1 MEGRKRSCMLKKSV
15 YNMRKRLVALALAAA
30 MVCTNVG
37 ADLNAAYAATSSSES
52 VTFEMTGSQL
62 VTAIEEAIENGNVI
76 SPGYLDFTNGDIAK
90 FESLF
95 YGEGKVLEVFPDPD
109 GGSMDAELRVFVRL
123 PEDADDMYMVTGDE
137 EIIFLYV
144 NNGEDTVSFST
155 TIYDDEGGKLK
166 STKAI
171 RVKSF
176 EDAFGEEEINY
187 ISKPTETTAPA
198 EDNGP
203 AKEESTA
210 PTESETAAPEEG
222 STAAPEE
229 GSTAAPEEG
238 TTAAPDEGTTV
249 APEETTTAAEESS
262 SEAPSESETDS
273 TTEAEQTEPE
283 TTEAPETT
291 EEKTQETETSEAEV
305 AEPENTT
312 GEPVASITRHYAPIV
327 ADNEEGGV
335 PEQPK
340 ADAAEE
346 HVEEPKE
353 TTKAEVETEEKE
365 PETTEKATE
374 PTEVTD
380 STDSTE
386 ATKETSTTVPDAT
399 TEAGGEDVN
408 SSKSTSA
415 DETTTAPTEDEET
428 ATAVETPEVTEP
440 VQAGTPSEVT
450 KPEEMK
456 PEENVNKAEK
466 NDIVGMGYCSTAKAY
481 VTKLKDLKVLKGQLE
496 LSATVDG
503 AENVNVTLT
512 ANPGVVPQ
520 GSYIEAT
527 AIIDDS
533 ELELMKEAA
542 NEKLNRQNLAA
553 VDIFAADVK
562 LFDADGNE
570 IQPKGSVRVAF
581 EGTEINSSE
590 SVVYHMDDEN
600 SGISTLS
607 LDAAEP
613 NPYTAETVTNVDAGS
628 DEAAFVTNHF
638 SIYAEIETEE
648 RYYYE
653 VNFWYAEDGQN
664 KLISGPQYVEEGHD
678 AILPA
683 APEFDGYV
691 FVGWDPSP
699 QNISGDS
706 DIYARYSK
714 TADLIRLT
722 VNYIYSDGTV
732 AAQPWVAEV
741 QAGVNCNYTIASPEI
756 AGFVADQTVVGFN
769 GVYSGDQTVTVT
781 YKGGETQYQVK
792 HYLLNPDGSQ
802 PSEPVITETLTGEV
816 GLNTQAAAKEYE
828 GFTPKPIAQVAI
840 GSDGRTVVEVHYER
854 NLYTLTWDT
863 GDGGSYIAPT
873 EVVYGAAVDEPVE
886 KPTRLGYE
894 FLGWE
899 TVPATMP
906 AQDTVVTA
914 KWQSVAEADYKVVYW
929 KETLTVGE
937 YAVADITYGQNGTV
951 GNDIPTQN
959 KTYEGFALNEQKS
972 AGSIKITADGLAVK
986 NVYYDREQYTIK
998 FYRQKDM
1005 KWQEDTSLRITE
1017 RYGVDVSKE
1026 WEKACAKDGWGPN
1039 KNDNVQYTLIANMPA
1054 ENLDMYRKAAGSGKK
1069 IYYYVEGLTQ
1079 GEKLTYAAFDAQAGV
1094 KLTVEDKMPITGFTF
1109 DSWQQNS
1116 SWLSRNLWLYYT
1128 RNSYE
1133 LFFENC
1139 ATMNPEKIKF
1149 EAPLSTG
1156 KPDGE
1161 PGRPAN
1167 IDNDYKFAGW
1177 YLDPGFTTAVDWD
1190 SRMPAEGV
1198 TIYAKWEIPK
1208 YDVMFETNGG
1218 DSIDKITVK
1227 KGDVLPDLQVP
1238 KKTGDVFLGWYTD
1251 PQMTKKYI
1259 AESKIV
1265 KDTILYARWESSDTV
1280 NYTVKYVSSADG
1292 SVIAPK
1298 ETRNAELGSTVSEAA
1313 KSIDNYYPKA
1323 TVLTV
1328 KITERDQ
1335 EIVFEYTPVEKWTY
1349 TVKYLLEG
1357 TQDAVPG
1364 SSLFENETSDHELA
1378 VNFKSFEGYTLVSAP
1393 VVSVTKERPE
1403 AVFFY
1408 REKKAIYHT
1417 QHWFERVSYVDEN
1430 ERFGLHDITT
1440 TTGVESGIPVSAQA
1454 LEPVPEGFTLDT
1466 SIAGTIAS
1474 GTTNIQNILTMK
1486 LFYVRSSY
1494 DVKYVIDG
1502 PQPEGVIVPTGGSY
1516 KYKETVTLE
1525 PTLSVPGYTF
1535 IGWETDDV
1543 ALSNGKFMM
1552 PTHDVTLKGRFV
1564 ENAAVEIRYVPD
1576 DAEHGSTTNSPDEV
1590 SPATGTPKGSIATAK
1605 EGYAFK
1611 NWTKDGEVVSW
1622 NAELKPEDIE
1632 KVGGVYVASEYVANF
1647 GVDDN
1652 GDQIPDEYQIK
1663 VTYSAVNGSVDLTE
1677 AQYVTLYKDGH
1688 YATKEE
1694 GGVGTLTEAQI
1705 ATATAANGYNQA
1717 SESWNPEKPEAG
1729 TTQFT
1734 EDTHYTISFAENA
1747 AVEITYVPDD
1757 AEHGSTTNSPDMVKP
1772 VSGTPRGSVATAKEG
1787 YAFKNWTKDG
1797 EVVSWN
1803 AELKPEDIEKVGGV
1817 YVASEYVANFGVDDN
1832 GDQIPDEYQIKVTYS
1847 AVNGSVDLTE
1857 AQYVTL
1863 YKDGHYATK
1872 EEGGVGTLTEAQ
1884 IATAT
1889 AANGYNQ
1896 ASESWNPEKPEAG
1909 TTQFTED
1916 THYTISFAENAA
1928 VEITYV
1934 PDDAEHGSTTNSP
1947 DMVKPVSGTPRGS
1960 VATAKEGYA
1969 FKNWTKDGEVVS
1981 WNAEL
1986 KPEDIEKVGGVYV
1999 ASEYVANFGVD
2010 DNGDQIPDEYQ
2021 IKVTYSAVNGSVDL
2035 TEAQY
2040 VTLYKDGHYA
2050 TKEEGGVG
2058 TLTEAQIA
2066 TATAANGYNQAS
2078 ESWNPEKPEAG
2089 TTQFTEDTHY
2099 TISFAENAAVEI
2111 TYVPDDAEHGSTTNS
2126 PDMVKPVSGTP
2137 RGSVATAKEGYAFKN
2152 WTKDG
2157 EVVSWNAELKPEDIE
2172 KVGGVYVASEYVA
2185 NFGVDDNGDQIPDEY
2200 QIKVTYSAVN
2210 GSVDLTEA
2218 QYVTLYKDGHY
2229 ATKEEGGVGT
2239 LTEAQI
2245 ATATAANGYNQA
2257 SESWN
2262 PEKPEAG
2269 TTQFTEDTH
2278 YTISFAENAAVE
2290 ITYVPDDAEHG
2301 STTNSPDMVK
2311 PVSGTPRGSVA
2322 TAKEGYAFKNWTKD
2336 GEVVSWNAELK
2347 PEDIAKVGGLYVA
2360 SEYVANFG
2368 VDDNGDQIPDEYQTI
2383 FYYISADETKG
2394 TVSTVEEVHTFRD
2407 ENGHYTEKTAIS
2419 PDGATA
2425 IAKDGN
2431 AFEYWIDNETKDPT
2445 SDMSILKSKQYLE
2458 DTTFTAYFDSDEK
2471 GKGPDGNEPD
2481 GVPDKYET
2489 IFVYKSADVTK
2500 GTVDADPLEAEVH
2513 VFKDVDGNY
2522 TEKTP
2527 VSPKGANATALDGFA
2542 FDYWTDREVNDYTPD
2557 MSKMKLNTYLVDTT
2571 FTAYFDVDE
2580 IGTEEPNT
2588 PDGVPDK
2595 YQIMFQYVSED
2606 TNHGTVIGAVTEVRT
2621 IYEIVTGED
2630 GNDHRELRPARPS
2643 ADVTVSS
2650 VGRYSFNNWTDGSR
2664 SYADANE
2671 IKAAEFIQST
2681 TFTAQFNYNGGGG
2694 GGGTGGGPTTGGGRY
2709 TGTPGGPGSTTITPE
2724 DVPLAPLP
2732 ELPVDVTLIDDDE
2745 VPLAPLPKTGQTS
2758 KRTTLTMILS
2768 GILVA
2773 VTALSRKRKEEDS

>member
-1 MEGRKRSCMLKKSV
+1 MEGRKRSGMLKKSV
-15 YNMRKRLVALALAAA
+15 YNMRKRLVAFALAAA

-37 ADLNAAYAATSSSES
+37 ADLNAAYGATSSSES

-76 SPGYLDFTNGDIAK
+76 SPGDLDFTNGDIAK

-95 YGEGKVLEVFPDPD
+95 YGEGKVLEVYPDPD

-176 EDAFGEEEINY
+176 DDAFGEEEINY
-187 ISKPTETTAPA
+187 ISKPRETIAPA

-210 PTESETAAPEEG
+210 PTESE
-222 STAAPEE
+222 
-229 GSTAAPEEG
+229 TAAPEEG

-262 SEAPSESETDS
+262 SEAPSERETDS

-283 TTEAPETT
+283 TTEAPEIN
-291 EEKTQETETSEAEV
+291 EEKAQEPEALENEAAELEA
-305 AEPENTT
+305 AEPESTT
-312 GEPVASITRHYAPIV
+312 GEPVATITRHYAPIV
-327 ADNEEGGV
+327 ADNEEGGM

-353 TTKAEVETEEKE
+353 TTEAEVETEEKE
-365 PETTEKATE
+365 PETTEKASE

-380 STDSTE
+380 AMDSTE
-386 ATKETSTTVPDAT
+386 ATEETSTIVPDAT
-399 TEAGGEDVN
+399 TEAGEEDVN
-408 SSKSTSA
+408 PSESTSA
-415 DETTTAPTEDEET
+415 EETTTAPAEDEET
-428 ATAVETPEVTEP
+428 TTAVETPEVTEP

-664 KLISGPQYVEEGHD
+664 NVLISGPQYVEEGYD

-699 QNISGDS
+699 QNILGDS

-756 AGFVADQTVVGFN
+756 AGFVADPTVVGFN

-802 PSEPVITETLTGEV
+802 PSEPEITEILTGEV

-937 YAVADITYGQNGTV
+937 YAVAEITYGRNGTV
-951 GNDIPTQN
+951 GDNIPTQIKN
-959 KTYEGFALNEQKS
+959 YEGFALNDQKS
-972 AGSIKITADGLAVK
+972 AGSVEITADGLAVK
-986 NVYYDREQYTIK
+986 NVYYDRGQYTIK
-998 FYRQKDM
+998 FYRK
-1005 KWQEDTSLRITE
+1005 KGILELGWQEDESLRITA
-1017 RYGVDVSKE
+1017 RYGADVSKK
-1026 WEKACAKDGWGPN
+1026 WENACAHDGWGPN
-1039 KNDNVQYTLIANMPA
+1039 KSGNVQYTLIANMPA
-1054 ENLDMYRKAAGSGKK
+1054 ENLNMYRKNAGSGKK
-1069 IYYYVEGLTQ
+1069 IYYYVEGVTQ
-1079 GEKLTYAAFDAQAGV
+1079 GEKLTYAAFNASSNAY
-1094 KLTVEDKMPITGFTF
+1094 LTEEDKMPITGFAF
-1109 DSWQQNS
+1109 DSWKQYS
-1116 SWLSRNLWLYYT
+1116 SDASSDLWLYYT

-1139 ATMNPEKIKF
+1139 ATMNPEKIRF

-1156 KPDGE
+1156 QPNGE

-1167 IDNDYKFAGW
+1167 IDDDYKFAGW

-1198 TIYAKWEIPK
+1198 TIYAKWEIPE

-1227 KGDVLPDLQVP
+1227 KGDFLSDLPVP
-1238 KKTGDVFLGWYTD
+1238 KKAGDVFLGWYTD

-1280 NYTVKYVSSADG
+1280 NYIVKHVSSADG
-1292 SVIAPK
+1292 SVIAPE

-1313 KSIDNYYPKA
+1313 KLINNYYPKA

-1357 TQDAVPG
+1357 TQDAVLG
-1364 SSLFENETSDHELA
+1364 SSPFENETSDHELA

-1454 LEPVPEGFTLDT
+1454 LDPVPEGFTLDK

-1516 KYKETVTLE
+1516 KYKETVILE

-1543 ALSNGKFMM
+1543 ALSNGRFMM

-1622 NAELKPEDIE
+1622 NAELKPE
-1632 KVGGVYVASEYVANF
+1632 
-1647 GVDDN
+1647 
-1652 GDQIPDEYQIK
+1652 
-1663 VTYSAVNGSVDLTE
+1663 
-1677 AQYVTLYKDGH
+1677 
-1688 YATKEE
+1688 
-1694 GGVGTLTEAQI
+1694 
-1705 ATATAANGYNQA
+1705 
-1717 SESWNPEKPEAG
+1717 
-1729 TTQFT
+1729 
-1734 EDTHYTISFAENA
+1734 
-1747 AVEITYVPDD
+1747 
-1757 AEHGSTTNSPDMVKP
+1757 
-1772 VSGTPRGSVATAKEG
+1772 
-1787 YAFKNWTKDG
+1787 
-1797 EVVSWN
+1797 
-1803 AELKPEDIEKVGGV
+1803 
-1817 YVASEYVANFGVDDN
+1817 
-1832 GDQIPDEYQIKVTYS
+1832 
-1847 AVNGSVDLTE
+1847 
-1857 AQYVTL
+1857 
-1863 YKDGHYATK
+1863 
-1872 EEGGVGTLTEAQ
+1872 
-1884 IATAT
+1884 
-1889 AANGYNQ
+1889 
-1896 ASESWNPEKPEAG
+1896 
-1909 TTQFTED
+1909 
-1916 THYTISFAENAA
+1916 
-1928 VEITYV
+1928 
-1934 PDDAEHGSTTNSP
+1934 
-1947 DMVKPVSGTPRGS
+1947 
-1960 VATAKEGYA
+1960 
-1969 FKNWTKDGEVVS
+1969 
-1981 WNAEL
+1981 
-1986 KPEDIEKVGGVYV
+1986 
-1999 ASEYVANFGVD
+1999 
-2010 DNGDQIPDEYQ
+2010 
-2021 IKVTYSAVNGSVDL
+2021 
-2035 TEAQY
+2035 
-2040 VTLYKDGHYA
+2040 
-2050 TKEEGGVG
+2050 
-2058 TLTEAQIA
+2058 
-2066 TATAANGYNQAS
+2066 
-2078 ESWNPEKPEAG
+2078 
-2089 TTQFTEDTHY
+2089 
-2099 TISFAENAAVEI
+2099 
-2111 TYVPDDAEHGSTTNS
+2111 
-2126 PDMVKPVSGTP
+2126 
-2137 RGSVATAKEGYAFKN
+2137 
-2152 WTKDG
+2152 
-2157 EVVSWNAELKPEDIE
+2157 
-2172 KVGGVYVASEYVA
+2172 
-2185 NFGVDDNGDQIPDEY
+2185 
-2200 QIKVTYSAVN
+2200 
-2210 GSVDLTEA
+2210 
-2218 QYVTLYKDGHY
+2218 
-2229 ATKEEGGVGT
+2229 
-2239 LTEAQI
+2239 
-2245 ATATAANGYNQA
+2245 
-2257 SESWN
+2257 
-2262 PEKPEAG
+2262 
-2269 TTQFTEDTH
+2269 
-2278 YTISFAENAAVE
+2278 
-2290 ITYVPDDAEHG
+2290 
-2301 STTNSPDMVK
+2301 
-2311 PVSGTPRGSVA
+2311 
-2322 TAKEGYAFKNWTKD
+2322 
-2336 GEVVSWNAELK
+2336 
-2347 PEDIAKVGGLYVA
+2347 
-2360 SEYVANFG
+2360 
-2368 VDDNGDQIPDEYQTI
+2368 
-2383 FYYISADETKG
+2383 
-2394 TVSTVEEVHTFRD
+2394 
-2407 ENGHYTEKTAIS
+2407 
-2419 PDGATA
+2419 
-2425 IAKDGN
+2425 
-2431 AFEYWIDNETKDPT
+2431 
-2445 SDMSILKSKQYLE
+2445 
-2458 DTTFTAYFDSDEK
+2458 
-2471 GKGPDGNEPD
+2471 
-2481 GVPDKYET
+2481 
-2489 IFVYKSADVTK
+2489 
-2500 GTVDADPLEAEVH
+2500 
-2513 VFKDVDGNY
+2513 
-2522 TEKTP
+2522 
-2527 VSPKGANATALDGFA
+2527 
-2542 FDYWTDREVNDYTPD
+2542 
-2557 MSKMKLNTYLVDTT
+2557 
-2571 FTAYFDVDE
+2571 
-2580 IGTEEPNT
+2580 
-2588 PDGVPDK
+2588 
-2595 YQIMFQYVSED
+2595 
-2606 TNHGTVIGAVTEVRT
+2606 
-2621 IYEIVTGED
+2621 
-2630 GNDHRELRPARPS
+2630 
-2643 ADVTVSS
+2643 
-2650 VGRYSFNNWTDGSR
+2650 
-2664 SYADANE
+2664 
-2671 IKAAEFIQST
+2671 
-2681 TFTAQFNYNGGGG
+2681 
-2694 GGGTGGGPTTGGGRY
+2694 
-2709 TGTPGGPGSTTITPE
+2709 
-2724 DVPLAPLP
+2724 
-2732 ELPVDVTLIDDDE
+2732 
-2745 VPLAPLPKTGQTS
+2745 
-2758 KRTTLTMILS
+2758 
-2768 GILVA
+2768 
-2773 VTALSRKRKEEDS
+2773 